1 MPSQTTEI
9 RKNIQKSAKD
19 GDIKSLRIAVHKLY
33 GDDSPFKN
41 TEHFMSAPTLLPL
54 IEAAVLSKA
63 STHYDIHEEMLLNIK
78 HFHRA
83 FGIDEEEYAEIDN
96 FLTNLDGDHDE
107 ILSNSNEFFKHT
119 EFSKIK
125 FIK

>member
-9 RKNIQKSAKD
+9 RKNIQKSAKN
-19 GDIKSLRIAVHKLY
+19 GDIESLRIFIHELY
-33 GDDSPFKN
+33 GNDSPFKN
-41 TEHFMSAPTLLPL
+41 TEHFMSAPTMLPL

-63 STHYDIHEEMLLNIK
+63 STQNEIHKEILLDIK

-83 FGIDEEEYAEIDN
+83 FGMDEEEYEEINN

-107 ILSNSNEFFKHT
+107 MLNNSNEFFKNT
-119 EFSKIK
+119 YFSKIK